1 MACFADVRCFLK
13 TQQKDT
19 NKDGIR
25 FFFVGL
31 YAQCVCSHIHFT
43 FFVNECVCV
52 NVNVN
57 IVRLCVCTCTYV
69 SACSHPHAC
78 FPLLGKN
85 PWFNKLFIIHILL
98 KKKIKAGGN
107 MVVWY
112 FHEGNSLHTSSLKK
126 QEAWV
131 WTHQQFEYRPQRC
144 SNILADANHYDW
156 SCLLLSFQFMTE

>member
-1 MACFADVRCFLK
+1 MESD
-13 TQQKDT
+13 
-19 NKDGIR
+19 
-25 FFFVGL
+25 FFWWV

-85 PWFNKLFIIHILL
+85 PWFNELFIIHILL

-112 FHEGNSLHTSSLKK
+112 FHEGNSLHTSSLKNRK
-126 QEAWV
+126 HE
-131 WTHQQFEYRPQRC
+131 FEHTSSLNIGHSDVLTYWLMLIIMTGLVSC
-144 SNILADANHYDW
+144 FHSNLW
-156 SCLLLSFQFMTE
+156 